1 MRPIRRRFISRSVLF
16 GIALA
21 AASTMPAA
29 SSRMEQ
35 LMARARSEALAHPS
49 TIVTAPTPDAFG
61 IDAASV
67 INLDAYEFQG
77 ADSAGD
83 QFFDDGN
90 GYRYLSAT
98 TSGGFIAAP
107 ARVPSGV
114 VLLGIGVNVCAG
126 ETGSLT
132 ASLVDGGILGNPISL
147 VGSVTTVG
155 QSMCFEQFEP
165 VNVEYH
171 LNADHPLYVVIHWEG
186 PLDGSLKFNNVFL
199 AYRRLVSPA
208 PATATFG
215 DVPTSHPFFQ
225 FIEALAAAGVT
236 GGCGNGNFCPDAPL
250 TRGQMAVF
258 LAKAL
263 GLHWPG

>member
-1 MRPIRRRFISRSVLF
+1 MQPNPHR
-16 GIALA
+16 LA
-21 AASTMPAA
+21 AYAAALLLAVATAGPAAAA
-29 SSRMEQ
+29 SSRMEE
-35 LMARARSEALAHPS
+35 LVARARAESLAHPS
-49 TIVTAPTPDAFG
+49 LVVRAGDEAAFG

-67 INLDAYEFQG
+67 VNLDAYAFQG
-77 ADSAGD
+77 ANTAGD
-83 QFFDDGN
+83 QFVDDGN

-107 ARVPSGV
+107 VRLPSGV
-114 VLLGIGVNVCAG
+114 TILGIGVNVCAG

-132 ASLVDGGILGNPISL
+132 ISLLDAGILGNPISL
-147 VGSVTTVG
+147 IGSVTTLG
-155 QSMCFEQFEP
+155 ASMCFEQFQP
-165 VNVEYH
+165 VDAEYD
-171 LNADHPLYVVIHWEG
+171 LNSDHPLYVVIHWEG

-199 AYRRLVSPA
+199 PYRRLVSPA
-208 PATATFG
+208 PNTATFA

-225 FIEALAAAGVT
+225 FIEALAASGVT